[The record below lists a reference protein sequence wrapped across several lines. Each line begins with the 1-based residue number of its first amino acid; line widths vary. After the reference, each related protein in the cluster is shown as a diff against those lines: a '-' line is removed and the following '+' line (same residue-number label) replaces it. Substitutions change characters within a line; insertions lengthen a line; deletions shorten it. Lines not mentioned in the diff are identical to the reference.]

1 MTDNAIYLCS
11 SLPDCKSS
19 SPAINFI
26 SVDLK
31 RSTGYIDKVGSR
43 WKMYISGK
51 YMLDEYKPL
60 LNDNKYY
67 FYSNSLTECCLELE
81 KLTGRTIDMI

>member
-1 MTDNAIYLCS
+1 MKIGIIYLS
-11 SLPDCKSS
+11 KSVPGCKSN

-26 SVDLK
+26 SVDMK
-31 RSTGYIDKVGSR
+31 MNTGYIDKVGSR
-43 WKMYISGK
+43 WKMYFSGK

-67 FYSNSLTECCLELE
+67 FYSNSLTECCIELE
-81 KLTGRTIDMI
+81 KITGRQIDMI